1 MADLDNDGKLEVILG
16 TSLGFLYVIDHKGD
30 VKPGWPVT
38 MAEIQGQVAVGDVN
52 DDGQLELVATD
63 NRFNVVVFNWRGK
76 EVWERRISGFS
87 AQVKVYHDELIHYY
101 QVFLVYC
108 VFPGISHDVRMLY

>member
-87 AQVKVYHDELIHYY
+87 AQVKVYHDKLINYH
-101 QVFLVYC
+101 QIFLVYC
-108 VFPGISHDVRMLY
+108 VFPAIRHDVRM